1 MKYTLGALTFFL
13 LLVACEE
20 EIDYEGSILN
30 EEDKGMVVTAWV
42 TNERLPQTVHLNQLL
57 GVQDVDQEAP
67 PIEGAEVSLEV
78 GEKTWTLS
86 EVEPGIY
93 RTDDS
98 WQASPGDSLYL
109 SISWNGENYS
119 ASTYMAKATDFEPFL
134 AYSSEELGIEAGED
148 VKNWPVIPFLTNQF
162 GYDDAARW
170 QLRFT
175 INIPDFPPQ
184 DTNKYEVFFTHPNL
198 ETNGLLSLESIDYKR
213 VPDSTVM
220 TLRKYSLSDEGYE
233 YYRSVLT
240 ETDWSGDLYSTLPGN
255 VPGNISNGAYGFFGA
270 SQVIHK
276 TRILHVE

>member
-1 MKYTLGALTFFL
+1 MKYLLSALAL
-13 LLVACEE
+13 LCLLCSCEE

-30 EEDKGMVVTAWV
+30 TEDDGLVVSAWV
-42 TNERLPQTVHLNQLL
+42 TNERLPQTVYLSTLL
-57 GVQDVDQEAP
+57 AVQDVEQKAP
-67 PIEGAEVSLEV
+67 PVEGALVSLRIA
-78 GEKTWTLS
+78 GKTWTLN
-86 EVEPGIY
+86 EIEPGTY
-93 RTDDS
+93 QTDNS
-98 WQASPGDSLYL
+98 WKASAGDSVHLT
-109 SISWNGENYS
+109 ISWKDEVYS
-119 ASTYMAKATDFEPFL
+119 ASTYMAKASDFEPFL
-134 AYSSEELGIEAGED
+134 AYSAEELGIEADED
-148 VKNWPVIPFLTNQF
+148 EKNWPVIPFLTNQF

-175 INIPDFPPQ
+175 IDIPDFPPQ
-184 DTNKYEVFFTHPNL
+184 DTNKFEVFFTHPNL

-213 VPDSTVM
+213 VPDSTLM
-220 TLRKYSLSDEGYE
+220 TLRKFSLSEEGYE